1 MGDLNIG
8 NINTDRIIT
17 DHIIVGNE
25 FNGIIITND
34 QIKFGCRYNSITG
47 LNYINTDCIEICEL
61 KGFEGQAVEIE
72 NLFVKGNNIF
82 NIEGDVCINGIPIK
96 STLGYLIKKEF
107 KELLNEHLVK
117 DITKIVLNYLGNVLN

>member
-8 NINTDRIIT
+8 DIFTDR
-17 DHIIVGNE
+17 IIVGNE
-25 FNGIIITND
+25 LAAIIIT
-34 QIKFGCRYNSITG
+34 K
-47 LNYINTDCIEICEL
+47 
-61 KGFEGQAVEIE
+61 K